1 MRRPFSCCLHAFVVL
16 SAFSLAPLPAL
27 PQSGASQPQSASPAR
42 SETTSTPAPAAAP
55 ALDAPALDTQE
66 PAVAIRQ
73 TVRRVLV
80 DVTVRDSNGK
90 PVRGLAAGHFSITED
105 KQPQRVLSFD
115 AYDLD
120 KPSLARKPNA
130 PPLPPNV
137 FENIPAS
144 PEHGPLYVMLF
155 DMVNMESEDEMSA
168 RAQVLKF
175 IKSKPAGTRFCIFVT
190 TDKLRMVQGFT
201 DDKDQLNNILD
212 GKHASPHVPRIFQYG
227 RNYGHGD
234 PSTVLDMLTN
244 IGAYLD
250 GIPGR
255 KNLLWI
261 SGKFPVSLFAREGD
275 PTDLRDEFV
284 TMINALAQAQIAV
297 YPLDVSGVQL
307 DISAAFAND
316 YRSEDEIAAM
326 TGGRAHY
333 STNDLASALGE
344 ATEDGGNYYTLTY
357 SPGGEEDNGKCHKIS
372 VKLDSAK
379 LDPVKFDPAK
389 PDPTRF
395 DKEHYHLAYRQQY
408 CRALMVSAA
417 TEDGQ
422 DAAHP
427 NHAGGPAV
435 AVPLQAGDLLQGN
448 IRPGAPMLHDLSFSA
463 HMHTDRAALATP
475 AQMQQL
481 EMQSAAYRTQ
491 PSNRPL
497 RPLPAV
503 KIQTYTI
510 DYRVFDPQFKPATN
524 RGPRRLEFAVAA
536 FDEDGR
542 VLNGIVN
549 DAVQDAAAQASAKAS
564 DDKHG
569 LFRMQQTLIVP
580 VTAKSIRVGM
590 RDRAN
595 DRMGTLEVPLPLAQK
610 GATN

>member
-1 MRRPFSCCLHAFVVL
+1 MLWPFACRLQALVVL
-16 SAFSLAPLPAL
+16 SAFCIAPLPGLA
-27 PQSGASQPQSASPAR
+27 QSGASQPQNTSPAQNLATPH
-42 SETTSTPAPAAAP
+42 ETTSTPAPAPAPTLDAQAP
-55 ALDAPALDTQE
+55 AVT
-66 PAVAIRQ
+66 IRQ

-80 DVTVRDSNGK
+80 DVTVRDSDGK
-90 PVRGLAAGHFSITED
+90 PVRGLAAGDFSITED
-105 KQPQRVLSFD
+105 KRLQRVLSFD
-115 AYDLD
+115 TYDLD
-120 KPSLARKPNA
+120 QPSLARKPNA

-168 RAQVLKF
+168 RGQVLKF

-212 GKHASPHVPRIFQYG
+212 GKHPSPHVPRIFQYG
-227 RNYGHGD
+227 HNYGHGD

-244 IGAYLD
+244 IGIYLD

-261 SGKFPVSLFAREGD
+261 SGRFPVRLFAREGD
-275 PTDLRDEFV
+275 PTDLQDEFV
-284 TMINALAQAQIAV
+284 SMINALAQAQIAV
-297 YPLDVSGVQL
+297 YPLDVTGVQL
-307 DISAAFAND
+307 DISSAFSND
-316 YRSEDEIAAM
+316 YRNEDAIASM
-326 TGGRAHY
+326 TGGRAYY
-333 STNDLASALGE
+333 STNDVASALGE

-357 SPGGEEDNGKCHKIS
+357 SPGGGEEDNGKCHKIS

-379 LDPVKFDPAK
+379 LDPAKFDPAK
-389 PDPTRF
+389 LGR
-395 DKEHYHLAYRQQY
+395 EHYHLAYRQQY
-408 CRALMVSAA
+408 CRSLMVSAA
-417 TEDGQ
+417 PDEDQ

-427 NHAGGPAV
+427 GHGGGPAL

-448 IRPGAPMLHDLSFSA
+448 IRPGAPMLHDLVFSA
-463 HMHTDRAALATP
+463 HMHPDRAALATP

-491 PSNRPL
+491 PSNQRL

-510 DYRVFDPQFKPATN
+510 DYRVLDPQFKAGAN
-524 RGPRRLEFAVAA
+524 RGPRTLEFAVAA
-536 FDEDGR
+536 FDDDGK
-542 VLNGIVN
+542 VLNGIIN
-549 DAVQDAAAQASAKAS
+549 DGVQDAPVHASDNQASDNKN
-564 DDKHG
+564 G
-569 LFRMQQTLIVP
+569 LFRMQQTLLVP
-580 VTAKSIRVGM
+580 VNAKSIRVGV

-595 DRMGTLEVPLPLAQK
+595 DRMGTLEVALPLVANAAGK
-610 GATN
+610 K

>member
-1 MRRPFSCCLHAFVVL
+1 MRRLFSCCLYAFVIL
-16 SAFSLAPLPAL
+16 SAFCVAPLPGL
-27 PQSGASQPQSASPAR
+27 TQSGASQPQNVSPAQNAVPP
-42 SETTSTPAPAAAP
+42 ETASTPAPAAAP
-55 ALDAPALDTQE
+55 GQE
-66 PAVAIRQ
+66 PAVTIRQ

-90 PVRGLAAGHFSITED
+90 PVRGLAADDFSIAED

-137 FENIPAS
+137 FENIPSS

-168 RAQVLKF
+168 RGQVLKF
-175 IKSKPAGTRFCIFVT
+175 IKSKPPGTRFCIFVT

-201 DDKDQLNNILD
+201 DDKDLLNNILD
-212 GKHASPHVPRIFQYG
+212 GKHPSPHVPRVFQYG

-234 PSTVLDMLTN
+234 PNTVLDMLKN
-244 IGAYLD
+244 IGVYLD

-261 SGKFPVSLFAREGD
+261 SGLFPVSLFAREGD
-275 PTDLRDEFV
+275 PTDLHDEFV
-284 TMINALAQAQIAV
+284 AMINSLAQAQVAV
-297 YPLDVSGVQL
+297 YPVDVSGVQL
-307 DISAAFAND
+307 DISAPFMNE
-316 YRSEDEIAAM
+316 YRNEDQIAAM
-326 TGGRAHY
+326 TGGRAYY

-357 SPGGEEDNGKCHKIS
+357 SPGNEGDNGKCHKIA
-372 VKLDSAK
+372 VKLDAAK
-379 LDPVKFDPAK
+379 LDPIKLE
-389 PDPTRF
+389 
-395 DKEHYHLAYRQQY
+395 KEHYHLAYRQQY
-408 CRALMVSAA
+408 CRVSMVSAA
-417 TEDGQ
+417 TDDDE

-427 NHAGGPAV
+427 NHGGGPAV

-448 IRPGAPMLHDLSFSA
+448 IRPGAPMLHDLIFSA
-463 HMHTDRAALATP
+463 HMHTDRAALASP
-475 AQMQQL
+475 SQMQQL
-481 EMQSAAYRTQ
+481 ERQSAAYRTQ

-497 RPLPAV
+497 RPLPAL

-510 DYRVFDPQFKPATN
+510 DYRVLDPQYKTAAN
-524 RGPRRLEFAVAA
+524 RGARTLEFAVAA
-536 FDEDGR
+536 FDDDGR

-549 DAVQDAAAQASAKAS
+549 DGVQDAAAQASDKAS
-564 DDKHG
+564 DNKSG

-580 VTAKSIRVGM
+580 VTAKSIRVGV

-595 DRMGTLEVPLPLAQK
+595 DRMGTLEVALPLAADAGGK
-610 GATN
+610 K